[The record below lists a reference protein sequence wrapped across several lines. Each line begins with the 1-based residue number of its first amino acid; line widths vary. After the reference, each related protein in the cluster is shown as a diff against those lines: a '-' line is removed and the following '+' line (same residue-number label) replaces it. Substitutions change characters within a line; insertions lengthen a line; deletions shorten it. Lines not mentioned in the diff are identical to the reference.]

1 MKIHQIKKASRQCLK
16 GNVKKSA
23 VLLIYI
29 ILNVAVLTAV
39 PYLLNNHVSSFTG
52 ILAACAA
59 VLILNLFSYSTFM
72 TGRSAWFLF
81 YKKKKRLLKT
91 IYWFSPSR
99 LSKSLGTYLSLLVRK
114 AALASAFL
122 LPGAAIIVS
131 AVILALNGGVEF
143 NLFVSWIAG
152 GGVILISGA
161 VFMMIVI
168 QRYFLVP
175 YIRVE
180 NPKMKSKEIFALSR
194 REMNGN
200 MKKAFL
206 LKLSFAPLFLICLT
220 VLPIPY
226 VWSYYNQ
233 SCALLAKSLRKS
245 EV

>member
-1 MKIHQIKKASRQCLK
+1 MKIHQIKKASRQYLK

-29 ILNVAVLTAV
+29 ILNVAVLTTV
-39 PYLLNNHVSSFTG
+39 PYLLNNYVSSFTG

-59 VLILNLFSYSTFM
+59 VLVLNLFSYSTFM

-122 LPGAAIIVS
+122 LPGAAISVS

-152 GGVILISGA
+152 GGVILIAGA

-175 YIRVE
+175 SIREVCRPASRTPGIGCSSE
-180 NPKMKSKEIFALSR
+180 SLSR
-194 REMNGN
+194 SAAGRFVISEYSVTCFSCSHE
-200 MKKAFL
+200 KSCFARKAGWP
-206 LKLSFAPLFLICLT
+206 SSRSSSSSS
-220 VLPIPY
+220 VL
-226 VWSYYNQ
+226 
-233 SCALLAKSLRKS
+233 
-245 EV
+245 